1 MKGIDISQFNTV
13 TDFKKIKE
21 AGYNFVIIR
30 AVGSK
35 GSKPYKDK
43 KFEEYYKKATEA
55 GLHVG
60 AYAYVKPSY
69 SKDVVTEASETARF
83 FLDQLKD
90 KKFDM
95 PIYIDVE
102 AWNKKKKQDNT
113 LYTVSFCGT
122 CESKKYYTGIYG
134 SDVSTFIDLLDKTF
148 LLPFTWWVAR
158 YSSQPPKHATENC
171 HMWQYT
177 SKGSVPGIK
186 GSVDLDQ
193 CEYLFPDIIRKK
205 GFNGYGS

>member
-13 TDFKKIKE
+13 KDFKKIKE

-30 AVGSK
+30 AAGSK

-43 KFEEYYKKATEA
+43 KFEEYYKKAIEA

-69 SKDVVTEASETARF
+69 SKDVVEEASETANF
-83 FLDQLKD
+83 FTDILKG
-90 KKFDM
+90 KKLDM

-102 AWNKKKKQDNT
+102 GWSRNKKQDNT
-113 LYTVSFCGT
+113 LYTISFCGY
-122 CESKKYYTGIYG
+122 CEHLKYYTGIYG

-158 YSSQPPKHATENC
+158 YSSQPPRHATENC
-171 HMWQYT
+171 HMWQKT
-177 SKGSVPGIK
+177 SKGNVPGIT
-186 GSVDLDQ
+186 GNVDLNECVYD
-193 CEYLFPDIIRKK
+193 FPAIIRKK
-205 GFNGYGS
+205 GLNGYDS